1 MADLKMDDGTRIQ
14 LEVRIDR
21 DEGTAEFDWTGTGHQ
36 TLGNVSVASK
46 DVSLLADDSDEFAH
60 IPIVRCHHLHSSLD
74 D

>member
-1 MADLKMDDGTRIQ
+1 MDDGTRIQ

-36 TLGNVSVASK
+36 TLGNVSKKSW
-46 DVSLLADDSDEFAH
+46 LIADIPDEFAN
-60 IPIVRCHHLHSSLD
+60 IPLVRCHHLHSSLD

>member
-21 DEGTAEFDWTGTGHQ
+21 EEGTAEFDWTGTGHQ
-36 TLGNVSVASK
+36 TLGNVSV
-46 DVSLLADDSDEFAH
+46 LPRPLADSPDEFAN
-60 IPIVRCHHLHSSLD
+60 ISLIRRYHLHPSFD